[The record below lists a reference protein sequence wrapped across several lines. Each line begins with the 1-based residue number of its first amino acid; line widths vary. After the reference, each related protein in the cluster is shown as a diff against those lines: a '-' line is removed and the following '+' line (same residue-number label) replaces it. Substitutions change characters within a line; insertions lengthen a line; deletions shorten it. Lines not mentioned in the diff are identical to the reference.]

1 MNIRQRWQS
10 VRDWSARAWANIRP
24 GPETR
29 KGTIWGAVALAIAI
43 SNGMYLKLGYGRAF
57 DVTFALLI
65 AALGVPMV
73 ALLVVLLMTILRRL
87 PRFATGMA
95 VGALALAMLAF
106 SPDLGSLF
114 GGLLLLTECVLGATV
129 ATLLAGHFREAH
141 ISKRILTVVLLAGA
155 VAANIALLIFL
166 SGTGTDK
173 D

>member
-65 AALGVPMV
+65 AALGV
-73 ALLVVLLMTILRRL
+73 LLMTILRRL

-106 SPDLGSLF
+106 SP
-114 GGLLLLTECVLGATV
+114 
-129 ATLLAGHFREAH
+129 
-141 ISKRILTVVLLAGA
+141 
-155 VAANIALLIFL
+155 
-166 SGTGTDK
+166 
-173 D
+173 